1 MIKNSIVLMILTFLS
16 RILGLVRTIII
27 ATFFGA
33 TGMTDAYFSAFK
45 ISNFFRQLLGE
56 GALGT
61 VFIPIYNE
69 KENKEGA
76 EEAKKLIFSVLNLL
90 FIFLI
95 IITLITIFFS
105 KPIINFIV
113 MGYDEKTRKMASSL
127 LKITAWYFV
136 FIGLAGMIS
145 AILNN
150 YKKFYMPAFTPIL
163 FNTSII
169 FFAITLSKKLGIYA
183 LAYGVV
189 IGGVL
194 QLLILLPSFKKSVKS
209 YKFKI
214 NFKDQY
220 LKKIFILLAPMLI
233 GIFARQ
239 INTVVDQFFASFLAK
254 GTITALEN
262 ATRIYNLPLGIFGI
276 SIATVI
282 FPTLSKAAEK
292 KDFKKVKNEIEKGLK
307 FLMFFVIPSFFGLI
321 FYAKDIIELLLG
333 HGKFSSNAI
342 RITSESL
349 VFYTLGLFFFTAIHL
364 MSRAFYSMKNTKTP
378 VKFSIIAIVFNIIF
392 DYLLV
397 KNFKHMGLATAT
409 SLAAFINFSLLYIFF
424 NKNYIKL
431 DNLKILVFG
440 LFIGVSSIISL
451 LISDLFE
458 VPFILKIIFFMIVYF
473 SIWGVKLIKKG
484 VGFFE

>member
-69 KENKEGA
+69 KENKEG
-76 EEAKKLIFSVLNLL
+76 EDEAKKLIFSVLNLL
-90 FIFLI
+90 FVFLI

-113 MGYDEKTRKMASSL
+113 MGYNEETREMASSL

-150 YKKFYMPAFTPIL
+150 DKKFYMPAFTPIL

-189 IGGVL
+189 VGGIL
-194 QLLILLPSFKKSVKS
+194 QLLILIPSFKKSVK
-209 YKFKI
+209 KFHFRI
-214 NFKDQY
+214 DFKDKY
-220 LKKIFILLAPMLI
+220 LKEMFILLAPMLV

-239 INTVVDQFFASFLAK
+239 INTIVDQFFASFLAS

-282 FPTLSKAAEK
+282 FPTLSKAVEK
-292 KDFKKVKNEIEKGLK
+292 KDFEKVKSEMEKGLK

-321 FYAKDIIELLLG
+321 FYSKDIINLLLG
-333 HGKFSSNAI
+333 HGKFSMNAI
-342 RITSESL
+342 KITSESL
-349 VFYTLGLFFFTAIHL
+349 VFYTLGLFFYTAIHL

-378 VKFSIIAIVFNIIF
+378 VKFSIIAIIFNIIF

-397 KNFKHMGLATAT
+397 KNFRHIGLATAT
-409 SLAAFINFSLLYIFF
+409 SVAALINFTLLYIFF
-424 NKNYIKL
+424 NKNYIRL
-431 DNLKILVFG
+431 NNLKILVFG
-440 LFIGVSSIISL
+440 LFIIISSIISL
-451 LISDLFE
+451 WISNIFAI
-458 VPFILKIIFFMIVYF
+458 PFVLKIIVFIIVYF
-473 SIWGVKLIKKG
+473 SIWGIKLIKKG